1 MFSCWSRQPAEW
13 ELPLT
18 KLLSLGYGLLC
29 LAVSYVVSK
38 LGGSVLTASLT
49 IFGAVGGPLLGVFTL
64 GMFTTGAN
72 QRVSSRYPPRRRH
85 RIHEQTKSKV
95 SNG

>member
-1 MFSCWSRQPAEW
+1 MQLFPCWSQQPVEW

-29 LAVSYVVSK
+29 LGVSYVVSK
-38 LGGSVLTASLT
+38 VGASVLTASLT

-64 GMFTTGAN
+64 GMFSTGAN
-72 QRVSSRYPPRRRH
+72 QRVSGDAARPGGGL
-85 RIHEQTKSKV
+85 V
-95 SNG
+95 GGC